1 MLHSLTSIKDK
12 CGVVSAVSELAI
24 GSLDSG
30 RCFKN
35 LVNICYFPSKH
46 EQAHLKFVH
55 HYLALSGTINFV
67 VFIPFLRH
75 FFKSKARMEDCGC
88 RNLSTAVTR
97 DILNARP
104 SRESL
109 LGEIPGGAGVS

>member
-1 MLHSLTSIKDK
+1 M
-12 CGVVSAVSELAI
+12 SELAI
-24 GSLDSG
+24 GLLDSV
-30 RCFKN
+30 RCFQN
-35 LVNICYFPSKH
+35 LVHICYFPSKH
-46 EQAHLKFVH
+46 EQAPLTFVH
-55 HYLALSGTINFV
+55 HYLALSKTTNFI
-67 VFIPFLRH
+67 VFIPILRH